1 MWEGGNGWGQ
11 KREQSAPPFILNY
24 NYTRIRFLEDSRDW
38 KLQIPSKI
46 GQVQGIVLFCLIVK
60 RDFSEFSL
68 RLGGSDGKESACN
81 VGDQASIP
89 GSGRSLGEINVNPLH
104 YSCLENS
111 MDRGAWQ
118 ATVHG
123 VTESDMTEQLHF
135 LSKGHLET
143 LFSYRGWGRK
153 G

>member
-1 MWEGGNGWGQ
+1 M
-11 KREQSAPPFILNY
+11 
-24 NYTRIRFLEDSRDW
+24 
-38 KLQIPSKI
+38 
-46 GQVQGIVLFCLIVK
+46 K

-123 VTESDMTEQLHF
+123 VTESDMTEHTYTELSESIELNLFKLHCYPF
-135 LSKGHLET
+135 
-143 LFSYRGWGRK
+143 F
-153 G
+153 

>member
-1 MWEGGNGWGQ
+1 M
-11 KREQSAPPFILNY
+11 
-24 NYTRIRFLEDSRDW
+24 
-38 KLQIPSKI
+38 
-46 GQVQGIVLFCLIVK
+46 K

-111 MDRGAWQ
+111 MDRGAWW
-118 ATVHG
+118 ATHSTILAWKIPLTEEHG
-123 VTESDMTEQLHF
+123 GLQSMGSQRV
-135 LSKGHLET
+135 GHN
-143 LFSYRGWGRK
+143 
-153 G
+153 